1 MPTVPTATKC
11 TTLGCKNHRSLYN
24 SNCIEHGGRDEIDYT
39 GPKSKERRDSDGLYG
54 QRHWRT
60 FRQTQLSQQPLCAA
74 CMTEGRVIQ
83 AEHVDHVFPWKQ
95 IGKHAFYRNIYQSL
109 CEEHHREKTW
119 LERRG
124 TCRRYGNPII
134 DYVLTDYL
142 RIVEM

>member
-39 GPKSKERRDSDGLYG
+39 GTKSKERRDSDGLYG

-60 FRQTQLSQQPLCAA
+60 FRQAQLSQHPLCAA
-74 CMTEGRVIQ
+74 CMSEGRVIQ

-119 LERRG
+119 LERKG

-142 RIVEM
+142 RIVQM